1 MDNIEPGG
9 NVSLFNLQE
18 PVLDCILKL
27 LSPMGLIRMPE
38 VCTFFRDRCGSDPLW
53 EVHMKKKWGGV
64 IGDVAYKEW
73 QRHITKAKEKG
84 INQSNQHN
92 IQNGSVGSFRGNWPM
107 LYLRSYLEDCRH
119 LNSSLVNSFMMT
131 LYFSLEN
138 GNFWFPAQTF
148 TLRAPPVDTP
158 ACDGHMSDCLQDLK
172 PGDHIEI
179 EWKAS
184 RDIPYCRFHATAS
197 LIRC

>member
-148 TLRAPPVDTP
+148 TVNPSISFFFFLIFFKGNPLI
-158 ACDGHMSDCLQDLK
+158 CL
-172 PGDHIEI
+172 
-179 EWKAS
+179 
-184 RDIPYCRFHATAS
+184 
-197 LIRC
+197 